1 MSSLEHSTLLASR
14 KKHYGAIELVDIIQ
28 KNRNV
33 HCPWFGHHVVIDPG
47 ATVLMPLPNITSK
60 CHFSINFELVHVEL
74 FTNHLP
80 TGFTILVWGLVW
92 QTVRYKG
99 APQS

>member
-1 MSSLEHSTLLASR
+1 
-14 KKHYGAIELVDIIQ
+14 
-28 KNRNV
+28 
-33 HCPWFGHHVVIDPG
+33 
-47 ATVLMPLPNITSK
+47 MPLPNITSK
-60 CHFSINFELVHVEL
+60 CHFSINFELVHVGL

-80 TGFTILVWGLVW
+80 TGFTNLGWGLVW